1 MALISGFFALV
12 GRFAGRLV
20 DTSLGWATVLLFGK
34 VSSSRQTI
42 LSFIALG
49 ALAWVVALVG
59 IFVPAISVFLLS
71 AVPILPSFVDQTW
84 IRVAMVAVA
93 VALPLLIGFAAVAI
107 SDKERRPKGGGL
119 IVGVL
124 RGYPFTLLLALT
136 MGLLSIVSI
145 IRKAVSLAK
154 RHEVAHVPFI
164 VKPGGYDAVMNDLE
178 SVLEQAQ
185 IDVDRKPA
193 PRILSVPPRLLAKIA
208 GPSLGALVPD
218 RLMRLNAPDLDI
230 LVYPSDLAIEGT
242 KLLLARARAAIAV
255 RLTEAPAYMTTS
267 AEAEKVEDEIRR
279 VADRA
284 NGVGGPKTT
293 PLAEAT
299 IPPSPG
305 ELRRKLAAIDEK
317 LASLTVDFDEWETLY
332 RERLQV
338 ERDLL
343 TRGAE
348 LGVAGIAPAPRSA
361 PKAEIALGL
370 TGIALVVLDL
380 VMVVVNRLRPGRQAG
395 R

>member
-1 MALISGFFALV
+1 MALVSGFFALV

-34 VSSSRQTI
+34 VSSGRQTI

-71 AVPILPSFVDQTW
+71 ALPLPKFIDQTW
-84 IRVAMVAVA
+84 IRVAMVVIA
-93 VALPLLIGFAAVAI
+93 VALPLVIGIAAVAI
-107 SDKERRPKGGGL
+107 AEKDRRPKGAGL
-119 IVGVL
+119 IVGIL
-124 RGYPFTLLLALT
+124 RGYPFTLLLAAT

-145 IRKAVSLAK
+145 IRKAASLAK

-164 VKPGGYDAVMNDLE
+164 VKPGGYDAVMDELE
-178 SVLEQAQ
+178 DVLEQAG

-193 PRILSVPPRLLAKIA
+193 PSVLSMPPRLLAKIA

-218 RLMRLNAPDLDI
+218 RLMRLNAPDLDV

-242 KLLLARARAAIAV
+242 KPLLARARAAIAV

-284 NGVGGPKTT
+284 NGVGGARTT
-293 PLAEAT
+293 PLADAT

-305 ELRRKLAAIDEK
+305 ELRRKLAAIDDK

-343 TRGAE
+343 TRGTE
-348 LGVAGIAPAPRSA
+348 LGAAGIGPPRRSA

-380 VMVVVNRLRPGRQAG
+380 VMVLVNRLRPGRPAG